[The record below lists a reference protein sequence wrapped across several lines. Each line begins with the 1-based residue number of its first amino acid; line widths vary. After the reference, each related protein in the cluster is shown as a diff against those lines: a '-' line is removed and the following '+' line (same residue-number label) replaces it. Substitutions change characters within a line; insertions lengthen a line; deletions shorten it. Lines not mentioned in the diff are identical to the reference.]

1 MSQCS
6 RSAAVRASKRAPSTL
21 VAGSL
26 SGWAEERPVER
37 SSLPQSHACGAQGR
51 YVRAIPRASKRKQLI
66 DPMVSLELVGTNL
79 NRPTTTVT
87 RRLTNQG
94 LFGRVA
100 LKQNCRTA
108 NE

>member
-1 MSQCS
+1 
-6 RSAAVRASKRAPSTL
+6 
-21 VAGSL
+21 
-26 SGWAEERPVER
+26 
-37 SSLPQSHACGAQGR
+37 
-51 YVRAIPRASKRKQLI
+51 
-66 DPMVSLELVGTNL
+66 MVSLESAGTNL

-94 LFGRVA
+94 LIGRVA

>member
-1 MSQCS
+1 
-6 RSAAVRASKRAPSTL
+6 
-21 VAGSL
+21 
-26 SGWAEERPVER
+26 
-37 SSLPQSHACGAQGR
+37 
-51 YVRAIPRASKRKQLI
+51 
-66 DPMVSLELVGTNL
+66 MVSLELVGTNL

-94 LFGRVA
+94 LIGRVA